1 MIIRWFFLQLIWT
14 SYLEPRHLY
23 QFYRSIRISAKQ
35 EKKCSNVC
43 ANGLAELLCVRNYF
57 EKRLLLGLLL
67 FLLLVHRRE
76 SFLAPPQL
84 LHVKNQTY
92 IYLCISWCLDIRA
105 SGRSTCS
112 PVVIFVPQN
121 HASKVAET
129 SCSNCSVLSS
139 QNVGK
144 SAYSTPFFVVCS
156 LRRSLF

>member
-1 MIIRWFFLQLIWT
+1 MNQLPRAKTPVSVLQEHPDFCKT
-14 SYLEPRHLY
+14 R
-23 QFYRSIRISAKQ
+23 K
-35 EKKCSNVC
+35 KKCSNVC
-43 ANGLAELLCVRNYF
+43 ANGLAELLCLHVRNYF
-57 EKRLLLGLLL
+57 EKRVLLGPLL
-67 FLLLVHRRE
+67 FLLLVHLRE

-92 IYLCISWCLDIRA
+92 IYISWCLDIRG